1 MKLFIALTATL
12 LVSFSCG
19 TPLNTEVSLSDYLNL
34 RPRYRRAFFDD
45 NQGQSGD
52 NQGQFGDNQGQSG
65 NNQGQFGDNQG
76 QSGNNQGQFDDRRN
90 KTLLCDELKLKAGS
104 FFKHIFTLT
113 PFIHSNALAFLNRS

>member
-1 MKLFIALTATL
+1 MINILLKMKLLIALTATL

-19 TPLNTEVSLSDYLNL
+19 TPLNNEVSLSDYLNL

-52 NQGQFGDNQGQSG
+52 
-65 NNQGQFGDNQG
+65 NQGQFGDNQG

-113 PFIHSNALAFLNRS
+113 PFIHSNALAF